1 MRTLFLILI
10 LFLSSCI
17 KDENDSKSSN
27 VVDPTNCFDATV
39 PIYAHISKV
48 NEYVKF
54 QNPKSISNAGKLL
67 VYKNW
72 IFLVEKKE
80 GVHII
85 DNSNPSNPQKIGFL
99 TLPVAEDI
107 HLKNN
112 VLYSVGSN
120 FILSV
125 DVSNIRI
132 PTVLSITTDIGEYYN
147 DSNKT
152 YKDSFVYSYQNRF
165 VHYNYYSI
173 AYPFE
178 VLTLSDNN
186 TVSNT
191 STAKVGSMAR
201 VAIVSDYLYYAT
213 TSKLITFKLVSNI
226 PQFRGS
232 QLFSIPNIE
241 TIFPYKNNL
250 FLGAFT
256 GMYIYGTN
264 NPDMPNKIG
273 ELNHARSCDPVVV
286 EGDYAYVTLSRGNIC
301 SINAVDEL
309 KVIDVSN
316 LSSPKLIKDYPM
328 YNPKGLAI
336 ENNKLFICDGA
347 DGLKIFDV
355 TDKEK
360 VDQNK
365 LANYKDGTMYDLIL
379 DKGKI
384 ITVTNNSIVQYSY
397 SDISNIYK
405 LSEIK

>member
-1 MRTLFLILI
+1 MRTLFLLLI
-10 LFLSSCI
+10 LLFTSCI
-17 KDENDSKSSN
+17 KDNNNPKNTDI
-27 VVDPTNCFDATV
+27 VDPRYFFEAIV
-39 PIYAHISKV
+39 PIYAPISKV
-48 NEYVKF
+48 KEYVKF
-54 QNPKSISNAGKLL
+54 QNPKSTVNAGKLL
-67 VYKNW
+67 VYRNW

-85 DNSNPSNPQKIGFL
+85 DNTNPSNPQKIGFI
-99 TLPVAEDI
+99 TIPVAEDI
-107 HLKNN
+107 HLKND

-125 DVSNIRI
+125 DVSNVRM
-132 PTVLSITTDIGEYYN
+132 PSVLSITTDIGGYYS
-147 DSNKT
+147 DSNRT
-152 YKDSFVYSYQNRF
+152 YKDSFVYAYQNRF

-178 VLTLSDNN
+178 EVTLSDIN

-201 VAIVSDYLYYAT
+201 VAIVSDYLYYVSI
-213 TSKLITFKLVSNI
+213 SKMVTFKLVSKI
-226 PQFRGS
+226 PQFRSS

-250 FLGAFT
+250 FLGSNT

-264 NPDMPNKIG
+264 NPDMPYKIG
-273 ELNHARSCDPVVV
+273 ELNHVRSCDPVVV
-286 EGDYAYVTLSRGNIC
+286 EGDYAYVTLSRGNVC
-301 SINAVDEL
+301 SLNAVDEL

-347 DGLKIFDV
+347 EGLKIFDA
-355 TDKEK
+355 TDKK
-360 VDQNK
+360 NIDLNK
-365 LANYKDGTMYDLIL
+365 IATFKDGTMQDLIL
-379 DKGKI
+379 DRGKI
-384 ITVTNNSIVQYSY
+384 ITVTNNAIIQYSY
-397 SDISNIYK
+397 SDFNNIYK
-405 LSEIK
+405 LSEIR

>member
-1 MRTLFLILI
+1 MRTLFLLFI
-10 LFLSSCI
+10 LFLTSCV
-17 KDENDSKSSN
+17 KENNTKN
-27 VVDPTNCFDATV
+27 TAIVDPRYCFEAIV
-39 PIYAHISKV
+39 PIYAPISKV
-48 NEYVKF
+48 KEYVKF
-54 QNPKSISNAGKLL
+54 QNPKSTVNAGKLL
-67 VYKNW
+67 VYRNW

-85 DNSNPSNPQKIGFL
+85 DNTNPSNPQKIGFI
-99 TLPVAEDI
+99 TIPVAEDI
-107 HLKNN
+107 HLKND

-125 DVSNIRI
+125 DVSNVRM
-132 PTVLSITTDIGEYYN
+132 PSVLSITTDIGGYYS

-152 YKDSFVYSYQNRF
+152 YKDSFVYAYQNRF

-178 VLTLSDNN
+178 VLNLSDIN

-201 VAIVSDYLYYAT
+201 VAIVSDYLYYVSI
-213 TSKLITFKLVSNI
+213 SKMVTFKLVSKI
-226 PQFRGS
+226 PQFRSS

-273 ELNHARSCDPVVV
+273 ELNHVRSCDPVVV
-286 EGDYAYVTLSRGNIC
+286 EGDYAYVTLSRGNFC
-301 SINAVDEL
+301 SLNAVDEL

-316 LSSPKLIKDYPM
+316 LSTPKLIKDYPM

-336 ENNKLFICDGA
+336 ENNKLFICDGSE
-347 DGLKIFDV
+347 GLKIFDA
-355 TDKEK
+355 TDKK
-360 VDQNK
+360 NIDLNK
-365 LANYKDGTMYDLIL
+365 IATFKDGTMQDLIL
-379 DKGKI
+379 DRGKI
-384 ITVTNNSIVQYSY
+384 ITVTNNAIIQYSY
-397 SDISNIYK
+397 SDFNNIYK
-405 LSEIK
+405 LSEIR